1 MSYSVI
7 DALANPIRIQLILCL
22 SNKEKTVQELIN
34 KCQLSQSSVS
44 QHLMKLKDA
53 KLVKDRKEG
62 RFVYYSII
70 HTSSIKLAKDMQELE
85 KQAQHAH
92 QGES

>member
-1 MSYSVI
+1 MTYSVI

-22 SNKEKTVQELIN
+22 EKNEKTVQELISN
-34 KCQLSQSSVS
+34 CSLSQSAVS

-62 RFVYYSII
+62 RFVYYSIT
-70 HTSSIKLAKDMQELE
+70 HLSSVKIAKNMQKLIREVQD
-85 KQAQHAH
+85 
-92 QGES
+92 